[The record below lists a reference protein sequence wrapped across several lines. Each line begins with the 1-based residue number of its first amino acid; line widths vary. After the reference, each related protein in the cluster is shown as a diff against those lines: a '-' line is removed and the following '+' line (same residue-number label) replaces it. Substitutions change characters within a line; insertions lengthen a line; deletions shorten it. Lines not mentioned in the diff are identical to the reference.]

1 MARGIRGTVCW
12 CCLPGYSRSPSLAFC
27 FLVEG
32 TGLVSR
38 LILIVATEGRQGELL
53 SCRQCWSF
61 TLPISSPRLS
71 ESSSCHLRCLFIVS
85 TIPEP
90 HHLGPSPRFPAHAV
104 PPCPF
109 PTPFHSARGCRRVPV
124 SFILVCARK
133 IYPKNSNVG
142 LSSLGCV
149 YALRAF
155 LFPAVERVL

>member
-1 MARGIRGTVCW
+1 ML

-32 TGLVSR
+32 TRLVSR
-38 LILIVATEGRQGELL
+38 LIFIVATEGRQGELL

-61 TLPISSPRLS
+61 TLPISSHDSARLS
-71 ESSSCHLRCLFIVS
+71 ESSSCHLRCPFIIS
-85 TIPEP
+85 TIPKP
-90 HHLGPSPRFPAHAV
+90 HHPGPSPRFPANAV
-104 PPCPF
+104 PPCPL
-109 PTPFHSARGCRRVPV
+109 PTFFHLARDCRRVPV

-149 YALRAF
+149 YAPRAF
-155 LFPAVERVL
+155 LFPAVERVVITR